1 MGERVP
7 VGRVVAKTLRASG
20 ISHVFC
26 LQGGHV
32 DPILFGCEAEGIRIV
47 DTRHEQAAAH
57 MAEGWALATG
67 ETGVCVVTAG
77 PGLSDAVTG
86 IANAYMSA
94 SPMLCLAGARPL
106 GEADTWP
113 LQDLD
118 QLGIVGPITKWAR
131 SCATATRAGEY
142 VASALA
148 HARSGRPGPVYLDV
162 PIDVLAQ
169 TVEVPDPLPCVVPV
183 SAPGAAPEVLAQVVG
198 DLRAAER
205 PIALVGSGAH
215 WAGAGEALARL
226 ASSVGLPIFSISAG
240 RGVLPDAH
248 EWSFGPPSPV
258 GGAFVEALDAD
269 LVLCLGVR
277 LGFPLMNGALFER
290 SRVVRVDLDA
300 AETVHNRAGDVN
312 AVADVR
318 VFCEQLADAWDE
330 GDEGVDD
337 TRRAWGSRLRA
348 ADTASR
354 EALAARAT
362 GHDGKLVHPLQLVH
376 ALVDAAGPDAVL
388 VADGGDSLTWAMI
401 AFPAYGDGRFLST
414 GIYLG
419 CLGVGIPFAL
429 AAKLADPARPV
440 VLLCGDGT
448 FGLNAMELDTAA
460 RHDIPIV
467 CVVSNDGSWG
477 MSRHGQMRNHGHTV
491 ATELGVRPY
500 HEVARALGGYG
511 EFVDDAGEVR
521 DAIERAIASEV
532 PAVVNVAVDPAI
544 YSPYTEMMAAL
555 ESA

>member
-1 MGERVP
+1 MNDRVQA
-7 VGRVVAKTLRASG
+7 GRVVAKTLRASG
-20 ISHVFC
+20 VSHVFC

-32 DPILFGCEAEGIRIV
+32 DPILFGCEAEGIRII

-67 ETGVCVVTAG
+67 EMGVCVVTAG

-86 IANAYMSA
+86 LANAYMSA

-106 GEADTWP
+106 AEADTWP

-118 QLGIVGPITKWAR
+118 QLGIVEPITKWAR

-148 HARSGRPGPVYLDV
+148 RARTGRPGPVYLDV

-169 TVEVPDPLPCVVPV
+169 TVDVPDPLPRVPGV
-183 SAPGAAPEVLAQVVG
+183 SAPAAAPDALARVVG
-198 DLRAAER
+198 ELRTAHR

-226 ASSVGLPIFSISAG
+226 AATVGLPIFSISAG

-248 EWSFGPPSPV
+248 DWSFGPPSPI

-277 LGFPLMNGALFER
+277 LGFPLMNGAIFEHQ
-290 SRVVRVDLDA
+290 RVVRVDIDA
-300 AETVHNRAGDVN
+300 AETVHNRPGDLNV
-312 AVADVR
+312 VADLR
-318 VFCEQLADAWDE
+318 VFCEQLAAAWTD
-330 GDEGVDD
+330 GVDEA
-337 TRRAWGSRLRA
+337 RRVWAARLRV
-348 ADTASR
+348 ADTDAKA
-354 EALAARAT
+354 ELAARAA
-362 GHDGKLVHPLQLVH
+362 GHTGKLVHPLQLVG
-376 ALVDAAGPDAVL
+376 AIVDAAGPDAVL

-401 AFPAYGDGRFLST
+401 AFPAYGDGRLLST

-429 AAKLADPARPV
+429 AAKLAHPTRPV

-448 FGLNAMELDTAA
+448 FGLNAMELDTAV
-460 RHDIPIV
+460 RHEIPIV

-477 MSRHGQMRNHGHTV
+477 MSRHGQVRNHGHTV

-511 EFVDDAGEVR
+511 EFVDDPSQVR
-521 DAIERAIASEV
+521 AAIERALTSGQ
-532 PAVVNVAVDPAI
+532 PAVVNVAVDPDVC
-544 YSPYTEMMAAL
+544 SPYTEMMAAL